1 MIHRRYGLTI
11 ASVTAAVLLA
21 GCQSGATPLSLSG
34 LTEAADSMGP
44 KGANVCPLPYDIAKA
59 AKAAGLEGE
68 ARPGH
73 SDGGDEPIATAEGGK
88 RARPE
93 DVLAQNPGA
102 LVSCDFLI
110 GQEDVVVHTIATR
123 DRQAINPL
131 APAIQQRAGMDLA
144 ALSAYLKQAGEAAAG
159 KPVATAS
166 GNLAAVRLELAGE
179 GDAFL
184 VVAVGDSP
192 GTQDSGRVSALAKAL
207 AGQVR

>member
-1 MIHRRYGLTI
+1 M
-11 ASVTAAVLLA
+11 TAAALLA
-21 GCQSGATPLSLSG
+21 GCQSGSATPLSLSG
-34 LTEAADSMGP
+34 LTETADSMGA
-44 KGANVCPLPYDIAKA
+44 KGADTCPLPYDIANA

-73 SDGGDEPIATAEGGK
+73 ADGGDEPVATAEGGK

-93 DVLAQNPGA
+93 DALAQNPGA

-110 GQEDVVVHTIATR
+110 GQEDLVVHTVATR

-131 APAIQQRAGMDLA
+131 APAIQQQAGMDFE
-144 ALSAYLKQAGEAAAG
+144 ALSAYLMQAGEAGAG
-159 KPVATAS
+159 KPVVTAS
-166 GNLAAVRLELAGE
+166 GNLAAVRLKLDGE

-184 VVAVGDSP
+184 VVAIGDSP
-192 GTQDSGRVSALAKAL
+192 GAQDSARVSALAKAL